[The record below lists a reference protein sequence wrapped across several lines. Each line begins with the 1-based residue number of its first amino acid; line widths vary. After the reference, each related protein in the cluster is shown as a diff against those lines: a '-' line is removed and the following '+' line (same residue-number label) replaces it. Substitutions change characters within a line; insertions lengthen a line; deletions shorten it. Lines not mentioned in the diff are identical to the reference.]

1 MYVPKREHNHHTPS
15 HNAAKSKPPHTMVKD
30 LTVSALVK
38 ETYDDDAVAASA
50 AASDGGGGGGGGEE
64 VVSSESSSS
73 SSALRD
79 NISRKGKNAYY
90 YAHAHRATGPEV
102 SRVDGAG

>member
-1 MYVPKREHNHHTPS
+1 MYFPKREHNHHTPS
-15 HNAAKSKPPHTMVKD
+15 HNAAESKPPHTMVED
-30 LTVSALVK
+30 LTVSSLVK
-38 ETYDDDAVAASA
+38 ETDDDDAV

-64 VVSSESSSS
+64 VVSSESSS

>member
-1 MYVPKREHNHHTPS
+1 MYFPKREHNHHTPS
-15 HNAAKSKPPHTMVKD
+15 HNAAESKPPHTMVED
-30 LTVSALVK
+30 LTVSSLVK
-38 ETYDDDAVAASA
+38 ETDDDDAV
-50 AASDGGGGGGGGEE
+50 AASDGGGGGEGGEE
-64 VVSSESSSS
+64 VVWSESSS

>member
-1 MYVPKREHNHHTPS
+1 MYFPKREHNHHTPS
-15 HNAAKSKPPHTMVKD
+15 HNAAESKPPHTMVED
-30 LTVSALVK
+30 LTVSSLVK
-38 ETYDDDAVAASA
+38 ETDDDDAV
-50 AASDGGGGGGGGEE
+50 AASDGGGGGEGGEE
-64 VVSSESSSS
+64 VVSSESSS

-79 NISRKGKNAYY
+79 NISRKGENAYY